1 MEYHKRSY
9 LLLTNLINFSMSKS
23 MLDYT
28 KSVLKRVSF
37 DVDLFCK
44 ELEKAY
50 KVLLPF
56 ELEELSSWLSKF
68 IKEKPE
74 LQHAMLLIK

>member
-1 MEYHKRSY
+1 
-9 LLLTNLINFSMSKS
+9 MSKS

-37 DVDLFCK
+37 DVSLFCK
-44 ELEKAY
+44 ELEKACR
-50 KVLLPF
+50 VLLPY
-56 ELEELSSWLSKF
+56 ELEELTSWLSNF

-74 LQHAMLLIK
+74 LQHCMLIINNK